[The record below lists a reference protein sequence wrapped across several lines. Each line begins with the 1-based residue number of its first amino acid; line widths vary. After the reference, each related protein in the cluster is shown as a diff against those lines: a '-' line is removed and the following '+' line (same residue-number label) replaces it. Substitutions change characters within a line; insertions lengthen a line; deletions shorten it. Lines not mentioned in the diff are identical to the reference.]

1 VERRAGVGVKI
12 AFCFPGQGSQDV
24 GMGQAIAGEF
34 SEARAVFEEAAD
46 AVGFDV
52 ARLCFEGPIEELTRT
67 DKQQPA
73 LVATSIACLRAVES
87 LGIEPDYVIGHSVG
101 EYSALA
107 AAEALSV
114 RDALTLVGERGR
126 ATAEA
131 ARERPG
137 AMAAVLGLEDGVV
150 EELCAGI
157 DNVWPANYNCPGQ
170 IVVSGENAAVDRLL
184 EAAGEAGARKTV
196 KLRVGG
202 AFHSPLVEAAGQRL
216 RPALEAVSF
225 QEPSTPFM
233 STVTARVEDR
243 GRLAELLVQQLTAP
257 VRFTQAVGGLVKE
270 GVELFVEIGPG
281 QVLSGLL
288 RRCDRSL
295 RTISV
300 GDPESLRRFQE
311 TLSAA

>member
-1 VERRAGVGVKI
+1 LRI

-24 GMGQAIAGEF
+24 GMGQAIAAKYP
-34 SEARAVFEEAAD
+34 EARAVFDEAEA

-52 ARLCFEGPIEELTRT
+52 AGLCFDGPIEELTRT

-73 LVATSIACLRAVES
+73 LVATSIACLRAVQS
-87 LGIEPDYVIGHSVG
+87 IGIKPDYVIGHSVG

-114 RDALTLVGERGR
+114 RDALALVGVRGR

-131 ARERPG
+131 AEERPG
-137 AMAAVLGLEDGVV
+137 AMAAVLGLEDSVV
-150 EELCAGI
+150 EELCSGI
-157 DNVWPANYNCPGQ
+157 ENVWPANYNCPGQ
-170 IVVSGENAAVDRLL
+170 IVVSGENSAVDEML
-184 EAAGEAGARKTV
+184 AAAAAAGARKTV
-196 KLRVGG
+196 KLRVSG
-202 AFHSPLVEAAGQRL
+202 AFHSPLVESAGDRL
-216 RPALEAVSF
+216 RPALESVTF
-225 QEPSTPFM
+225 REPATPFM
-233 STVTARVEDR
+233 STVTARVED
-243 GRLAELLVQQLTAP
+243 GQGLVDLLVQQLIRP
-257 VRFTQAVGGLVKE
+257 VRFTQAVRGLIQE
-270 GVELFVEIGPG
+270 GVEMFVEIGPG

-295 RTISV
+295 KTISV